1 MFAAV
6 FLMHDD
12 LDGRRKLDVPT
23 HVITV
28 RVCIDDG
35 RDGLRRQVLDA
46 VEDRLAPPGVLRI
59 HNHHAR
65 RADEDSRV
73 TAPSRQHEQVVA
85 KLFDFDHFGRGLRG
99 TGSRLLRGGDR
110 QRQGTDGQ

>member
-6 FLMHDD
+6 FSCTMTV
-12 LDGRRKLDVPT
+12 DGRRKLDVPT
-23 HVITV
+23 HVIAV
-28 RVCIDDG
+28 RVRIDDG

-46 VEDRLAPPGVLRI
+46 VEDRLAPPGILRI
-59 HNHHAR
+59 HDHYAR

-85 KLFDFDHFGRGLRG
+85 ELLDFDHFGRRR

-110 QRQGTDGQ
+110 KRQGTDGQ